1 MANTK
6 EEFKQL
12 IEDVQSQD
20 WYRNPIGFGIAKIDR
35 GQLDS
40 SKILQA
46 TYPLINWNENNGSA
60 AVLLNALKIAGEN
73 IDTTDSELVCNFS
86 DIFLEEAVKAF
97 TPYIS
102 EAKGEDHKNVQVI
115 SALAS
120 LSVEDGFVADD
131 YKVVFIFEDENA
143 KSVESAY
150 LKLYALSTGKAA
162 LRSLNL
168 NGIFG
173 QLHNVAWVGNV
184 PIELDW
190 LRANEILLKLSGKY
204 PTIDMVDK
212 FPRFLSH
219 VIPADNTRILETSK
233 VRMGAQLAGGT
244 TVMPGASY
252 INFNAGTEGSV
263 MVEGRIS
270 SSAIVGAGSDV
281 GGGASILGV
290 LSGTDGVPVS
300 IGENTLLGAN
310 SCTGTAIGDSCI
322 LDAGVTILPGTKI
335 TLSEKAVAAIAEAN
349 PEKEIKTLMRGMD
362 FLGVNGVH
370 FRQNSVNGQIIAMR
384 STREVKLNADLH

>member
-6 EEFKQL
+6 EEFKKL

-20 WYRNPIGFGIAKIDR
+20 WYRNPIGFGIARIDR
-35 GQLDS
+35 GQLDT
-40 SKILQA
+40 SKVLQA
-46 TYPLINWNENNGSA
+46 TYPFMNWEENYGSA

-73 IDTTDSELVCNFS
+73 VDTKGSELVCNIS
-86 DIFLEEAVKAF
+86 DTFLEECVKAF
-97 TPYIS
+97 TPYIA
-102 EAKGEDHKNVQVI
+102 EAKGDAHKNVQVI
-115 SALAS
+115 STLAS
-120 LSVEDGFVADD
+120 LPLDSGLTADD
-131 YKVVFIFEDENA
+131 YKVVFIFEDTNA
-143 KSVESAY
+143 QSAESAY
-150 LKLYALSTGKAA
+150 LKLYALSTGKAP

-168 NGIFG
+168 DGVFG
-173 QLHNVAWVGNV
+173 QLQNCAWVGNN

-190 LRANEILLKLSGKY
+190 LRANEISLKLSGKY

-212 FPRFLSH
+212 FPRLLSH
-219 VIPADNTRILETSK
+219 VILADNTRILETSK
-233 VRMGAQLAGGT
+233 VRMGAQLAAGT

-290 LSGTDGVPVS
+290 LSGTDGIPVS

-310 SCTGTAIGDSCI
+310 SCTGTAIGDSCV

-335 TLSEKAVAAIAEAN
+335 TLSEKAVAAISETN

-362 FLGVNGVH
+362 FQNVNGVH

>member
-1 MANTK
+1 MAYTK
-6 EEFKQL
+6 EEFKKL
-12 IEDVQSQD
+12 VEDIQAQS
-20 WYRNPIGFGIAKIDR
+20 WYKNPIGFGIAKIDK
-35 GQLDS
+35 GQLNPE
-40 SKILQA
+40 KVLQA
-46 TYPLINWNENNGSA
+46 NYPLINWEENYGSA
-60 AVLLNALKIAGEN
+60 AILLNALKAAGEN
-73 IDTTDSELVCNFS
+73 VDISKSELVCKLS
-86 DIFLEEAVKAF
+86 DTFLSECIESF
-97 TPYIS
+97 RPYIP

-115 SALAS
+115 STLAS
-120 LSVEDGFVADD
+120 LPIDSGLTVDD
-131 YKVVFIFEDENA
+131 YRVVFIFEDDA
-143 KSVESAY
+143 PQSAETVY
-150 LKLYALSTGKAA
+150 LKLYALSTGKAP

-168 NGIFG
+168 NGAFG
-173 QLHNVAWVGNV
+173 QLQNCAWVGNQ

-190 LRANEILLKLSGKY
+190 LRANEIALKLSGKY
-204 PTIDMVDK
+204 PSITKVDK
-212 FPRFLSH
+212 FPQFLDH
-219 VIPADNTRILETSK
+219 VIPADNTRILDTNK
-233 VRMGAQLAGGT
+233 VRMGAQLAAGT
-244 TVMPGASY
+244 TVMPGAAY

-300 IGENTLLGAN
+300 IGDNTLLGAN

-335 TLSEKAVAAIAEAN
+335 TLNEKAVAALKEIN
-349 PEKEIKTLMRGMD
+349 PDKEIKELMRGMD